1 MRRVPWHTRG
11 TLEVKAPTQL
21 RKFIMITQ
29 VVQYQKLDEK
39 YKGMLNAD
47 LAPERMIYI
56 VMDNQRNVKSIT
68 TSVCNSISKHKNGK

>member
-1 MRRVPWHTRG
+1 
-11 TLEVKAPTQL
+11 
-21 RKFIMITQ
+21 MITQ

-68 TSVCNSISKHKNGK
+68 TSVCNSIAKHKNSK